1 MNYAG
6 YDMYAHNKAT
16 ARYGRSLDA
25 RSLVPS
31 TVAIDCPFCGKATT
45 TNEGRISQHIERCGF
60 TLCLGGGVQPYIA
73 AERAA
78 TLTADYRLPCE
89 GGMDE

>member
-6 YDMYAHNKAT
+6 FDIHAHNRAT
-16 ARYGRSLDA
+16 RCFGRSTSADLMPVQHLA
-25 RSLVPS
+25 
-31 TVAIDCPFCGKATT
+31 CPFCGAATT
-45 TNEGRISQHIERCGF
+45 ANEGRIAQHIERMGF
-60 TLCLGGGVQPYIA
+60 TMCPGSGVQPYIA

-89 GGMDE
+89 GGIDD

>member
-6 YDMYAHNKAT
+6 FDIHAHNRAT
-16 ARYGRSLDA
+16 RRFSRNTRAD
-25 RSLVPS
+25 LVSAQP
-31 TVAIDCPFCGKATT
+31 IDCPFCGAATT
-45 TNEGRISQHIERCGF
+45 ANEGRIAQHIERGGF
-60 TLCLGGGVQPYIA
+60 TLCPGSGVQPYIA

-89 GGMDE
+89 GGIDD

>member
-6 YDMYAHNKAT
+6 FDVYAHNRAT
-16 ARYGRSLDA
+16 RCYGAATRAD
-25 RSLVPS
+25 LVSAQP
-31 TVAIDCPFCGKATT
+31 IDCPFCGKATT
-45 TNEGRISQHIERCGF
+45 ASEGRIAQHIERGGF
-60 TLCLGGGVQPYIA
+60 TLCPGCGAQPYIA

-89 GGMDE
+89 GGLDE

>member
-1 MNYAG
+1 MNYLG
-6 YDMYAHNKAT
+6 VDMYARNRGTRRFGT
-16 ARYGRSLDA
+16 ASIADLETA
-25 RSLVPS
+25 QP
-31 TVAIDCPFCGKATT
+31 AACPFCGAATT
-45 TNEGRISQHIERCGF
+45 ANQGRISQHIERCGF

-89 GGMDE
+89 GGLE

>member
-6 YDMYAHNKAT
+6 FDIHAHNRAT
-16 ARYGRSLDA
+16 SRYGRSIDT
-25 RSLVPS
+25 RSFVPS
-31 TVAIDCPFCGKATT
+31 VVALACPFCGAATT
-45 TNEGRISQHIERCGF
+45 ANEGRIAQHIERMGF
-60 TLCLGGGVQPYIA
+60 TMCPGSGVQPYIA

-89 GGMDE
+89 GGIDD

>member
-6 YDMYAHNKAT
+6 FDIHAHNRAT
-16 ARYGRSLDA
+16 RRFSRNTRAD
-25 RSLVPS
+25 LVSAQP
-31 TVAIDCPFCGKATT
+31 IDRPFCGRTT
-45 TNEGRISQHIERCGF
+45 TASEGRIVQHIERGGF
-60 TLCLGGGVQPYIA
+60 TLCPGSGVQPYIA

-89 GGMDE
+89 GGIDD

>member
-6 YDMYAHNKAT
+6 FDIHAHNRAT
-16 ARYGRSLDA
+16 RCFGRSTSADLMPVHHLA
-25 RSLVPS
+25 
-31 TVAIDCPFCGKATT
+31 CPFCGRTT
-45 TNEGRISQHIERCGF
+45 TASEGRIVQHIERGGF
-60 TLCLGGGVQPYIA
+60 THCPGSGVQPYIA

-89 GGMDE
+89 GGIDD

>member
-6 YDMYAHNKAT
+6 FDIYAHNKAT
-16 ARYGRSLDA
+16 ARFGRHVGA

-31 TVAIDCPFCGKATT
+31 TVALDCPFCGKAITANGGT
-45 TNEGRISQHIERCGF
+45 LAEHSERFWTGRCPVSGYTVEEARRM
-60 TLCLGGGVQPYIA
+60 A
-73 AERAA
+73 M

-89 GGMDE
+89 GGMDD

>member
-6 YDMYAHNKAT
+6 FDIYAHNKAT
-16 ARYGRSLDA
+16 ARFGRHVDA

-31 TVAIDCPFCGKATT
+31 TVAIDCPFRGKAT

-60 TLCLGGGVQPYIA
+60 TLCPGGGVQPHIA

-89 GGMDE
+89 GGLE